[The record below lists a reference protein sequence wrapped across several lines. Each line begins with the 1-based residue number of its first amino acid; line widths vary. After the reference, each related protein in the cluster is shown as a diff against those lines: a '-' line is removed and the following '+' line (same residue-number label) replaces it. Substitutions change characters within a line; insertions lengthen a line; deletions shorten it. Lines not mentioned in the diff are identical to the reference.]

1 VVKLVHMWHQ
11 EAKKWKKSQPRM
23 VVQPRVAKHG
33 PDWPH
38 VVVRPRV
45 AVTFLLFLLFEATR
59 GCQNQEGTKEQG
71 KTRKV
76 GHVWLQEENLDQKT

>member
-1 VVKLVHMWHQ
+1 MVKLVHMWHQ

-45 AVTFLLFLLFEATR
+45 AVTFLFFFAF
-59 GCQNQEGTKEQG
+59 
-71 KTRKV
+71 
-76 GHVWLQEENLDQKT
+76 